1 MTTKKHLK
9 RRVRSRAA
17 RTGEPY
23 ATALRSIRQDQEN
36 RMPSAALPTTDVIA
50 SCSFCGK
57 PDAAV
62 QTLVAGPG
70 DVYLQRVHRAF
81 CHTR

>member
-1 MTTKKHLK
+1 
-9 RRVRSRAA
+9 
-17 RTGEPY
+17 
-23 ATALRSIRQDQEN
+23 
-36 RMPSAALPTTDVIA
+36 MPSAALPTTDVIA